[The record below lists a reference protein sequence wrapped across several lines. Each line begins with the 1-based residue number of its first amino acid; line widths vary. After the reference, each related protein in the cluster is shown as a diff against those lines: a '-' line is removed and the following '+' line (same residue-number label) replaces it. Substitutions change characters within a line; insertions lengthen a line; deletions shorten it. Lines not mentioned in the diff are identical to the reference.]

1 MQISWSGY
9 GCFRLQ
15 DNNISVIFDPVYAE
29 SNFKLRKTST
39 DILVLSHPKTKD
51 DLACTSDDA
60 FIIDTP
66 GEYEIKGVFVNGIAY
81 NHSSIVYWLDM
92 GGITIGW
99 LGAVKGK
106 DLSTKVLEKIE
117 GVDVLIVPVGGG
129 DVMSAKEAASVIN
142 QLEPRIVVPAYTKIS
157 GSKGLEAVEPFL
169 KEYSAKHETTDK
181 LKITKKD
188 VMTEDTR
195 VVVLTV

>member
-15 DNNISVIFDPVYAE
+15 ESNVSVIFDPTVPE
-29 SNFKLRKTST
+29 SNFKLRKTSAE
-39 DILVLSHPKTKD
+39 LLLLSHPRTKD
-51 DLACTSDDA
+51 DLACIGEGT

-66 GEYEIKGVFVNGIAY
+66 GEYEVKGVFVNGLGY
-81 NHSSIVYWLDM
+81 NHASVIYWLDI
-92 GGITIGW
+92 GGVTVAWIGP
-99 LGAVKGK
+99 VKAK
-106 DLSTKVLEKIE
+106 DLPAPILEKIE
-117 GVDVLIVPVGGG
+117 GVDVLILPVGGG
-129 DVMSAKEAASVIN
+129 GMMTPKEAAAMIN
-142 QLEPRIVVPAYTKIS
+142 QIEPSIIIPAYTKIS

-169 KEYSAKHETTDK
+169 KEYGAKHETTDK

-188 VMTEDTR
+188 VTTEDTR